1 MRAIAAFFMIGW
13 GTLAGLFFSGMVIA
27 TGHPVK
33 LLDHVLWGAY
43 ALLFSTMICV
53 GAGRFLD
60 DPKFGRTLGIISAIT
75 ILSVFA
81 LRGLGYL
88 PIAQ

>member
-33 LLDHVLWGAY
+33 MLDHVIWGAY
-43 ALLFSTMICV
+43 TLLFSTMICV
-53 GAGRFLD
+53 GAGRFLGD
-60 DPKFGRTLGIISAIT
+60 IRFGKTLGIISAVT
-75 ILSVFA
+75 IFLVFT
-81 LRGLGYL
+81 LRVMGYL
-88 PIAQ
+88 PVTQ

>member
-13 GTLAGLFFSGMVIA
+13 GTLAGLLFSGMVIA

-33 LLDHVLWGAY
+33 FFDHVLWGCY

-53 GAGRFLD
+53 GAGRFLED
-60 DPKFGRTLGIISAIT
+60 RKFGSTLSIISAVT
-75 ILSVFA
+75 IVLVFA
-81 LRGLGYL
+81 LRVMGYL
-88 PIAQ
+88 PIT